1 VIFVTTLLERTKAE
15 VTRMPRRS
23 RITDLVAGIAGVLA
37 AGVGAWMY
45 YVPADWFLGGLVEGW
60 YLGMFVGAGVLL
72 ATAFGLFARSM
83 LREDRIWTTRVTV
96 LTVLAVLALGGAVT
110 YGLIWIF

>member
-1 VIFVTTLLERTKAE
+1 MTTLLERPKAE

-23 RITDLVAGIAGVLA
+23 PIVEWTLGIVGLLA

-60 YLGMFVGAGVLL
+60 YLGMFVGAGILL
-72 ATAFGLFARSM
+72 ATAFGLFARTM
-83 LREDRIWTTRVTV
+83 LKEDHGWTARVTSIT
-96 LTVLAVLALGGAVT
+96 LFAVLALAGAVT
-110 YGLIWIF
+110 FGLIWII